1 MADAL
6 AGIRVLDFTRV
17 VAGPFAGQMFG
28 DLGADVIKVERRG
41 GGDDIRQSGPPWM
54 RNSDGSESDQ
64 STYVQGMNRNKRSL
78 TVDFTNPAGVAL
90 LHKIVPK
97 CHVFIENFRT
107 GTLAKYG
114 LGYEDIRRINPAI
127 VYCSITG
134 FGQTGPYSDRS
145 GYDYLIQAMGGVMAG
160 TGVPD
165 GEPGAGPM
173 RVGLPVSDIL
183 GGMNAMV
190 GILAALRH
198 SERTGVGQHVDIA
211 LLDAQISALMNPM
224 MTWLNAGIETGR
236 TGNKSPNAVPYGPYQ
251 TADGFVLLAT
261 SNDREFLRLAEVV
274 GHPEWGTDP
283 RFQRS
288 ADRVANR
295 HELETTLTAL
305 MAARPSAEWIAA
317 FNAAKVSCGPINKM
331 ADIEADPH
339 VNARDMMIAMPHPAY
354 GKVKLVGSPLKL
366 SETPVQYRKLPPLP
380 GEQSREILQ
389 ELAEIDDAAFD
400 ALVAAEIL

>member
-6 AGIRVLDFTRV
+6 AGVRVLDFTRV
-17 VAGPFAGQMFG
+17 VAGPFAGQMLG
-28 DLGADVIKVERRG
+28 DLGADVIKIERRG
-41 GGDDIRQSGPPWM
+41 TGDDIRQSGPPWM
-54 RNSDGSESDQ
+54 RNADGSMSDQ
-64 STYVQGMNRNKRSL
+64 STYAQGVNRNKRSL
-78 TVDFTNPAGVAL
+78 TVDFTKPEGVAL
-90 LHKIVPK
+90 LHRIVPH

-114 LGYEDIRRINPAI
+114 LGYEDLKAINPAI
-127 VYCSITG
+127 IYCSITG

-173 RVGLPVSDIL
+173 RVGLPVADIL
-183 GGMNAMV
+183 GGMNALV

-198 SERTGVGQHVDIA
+198 AEKTGVGQHVDIA

-224 MTWLNAGIETGR
+224 MSWLNAGVETGR
-236 TGNKSPNAVPYGPYQ
+236 TGNKSPNAVPYGPYR

-274 GHPEWGTDP
+274 GRPEWGSDP
-283 RFQRS
+283 LFQRS
-288 ADRVANR
+288 ADRCANR
-295 HELETTLTAL
+295 AELEETLAGIMLT
-305 MAARPSAEWIAA
+305 RPSAQWIAA
-317 FNAAKVSCGPINKM
+317 FNAAKVSCGPINTM

-339 VNARDMMIAMPHPAY
+339 VNARGMMIAMPHPAY
-354 GKVKLVGSPLKL
+354 GEVKLVGSPLKL
-366 SETPVQYRKLPPLP
+366 SETPVHYRMPPPLP
-380 GEQSREILQ
+380 GEQSREILR
-389 ELAEIDDAAFD
+389 ELAGIDDAAFD
-400 ALVAAEIL
+400 ELVSAEIL